1 MEACNLNWDLVIKF
15 IQIIIPL
22 GIALFV
28 YHIWHEQKGKEVVAN
43 EVKELLKNIL
53 EEMTIISLLR
63 YETQKD
69 LKLIEEKIERLNNLT
84 QINMRS
90 ALFIENCLHEKELG
104 MLFTNYNMVSTDT
117 YVLLRNNAL
126 KAKDPKEYMNFNI
139 QSRINLDAYNKPT
152 EAIIK
157 KLSPFAIYTK
167 KISLK
172 KFK

>member
-63 YETQKD
+63 YETQKNIS
-69 LKLIEEKIERLNNLT
+69 LIEEKIERLNNLT
-84 QINMRS
+84 QINIRS
-90 ALFIENCLHEKELG
+90 ILFIENCLHEKDLG
-104 MLFTNYNMVSTDT
+104 TLFTNYNIVSTDT
-117 YVLLRNNAL
+117 YVLLKYNTM
-126 KAKDPKEYMNFNI
+126 KAKDPKEFMNFNI
-139 QSRINLDAYNKPT
+139 QSKNNLDEYIKPT

>member
-104 MLFTNYNMVSTDT
+104 M
-117 YVLLRNNAL
+117 
-126 KAKDPKEYMNFNI
+126 
-139 QSRINLDAYNKPT
+139 
-152 EAIIK
+152 
-157 KLSPFAIYTK
+157 
-167 KISLK
+167 
-172 KFK
+172 

>member
-1 MEACNLNWDLVIKF
+1 MEACNINWDLVIKC
-15 IQIIIPL
+15 IQIITPL

-90 ALFIENCLHEKELG
+90 ALFIENCLNEKELG

-117 YVLLRNNAL
+117 YVLLRNNSL
-126 KAKDPKEYMNFNI
+126 KAKDPKEYMNLNI